1 MSDPLRHVPD
11 ASSISTLNL
20 LVEMGEMVSNENMS
34 TVAATPR
41 LVYYADAIREAL
53 TEEMRRDSTVIL
65 LGEDIGLYGG
75 AFGVTRGLLDEF
87 GPERVVDTP
96 ISEGGFTGMAI
107 GAALTGLR
115 PVVEYMFMDFIA
127 LASDQIVNHAAKFRA
142 IYGEQAKV
150 PIVFRAAGG
159 AGRSY
164 GATHSQMLEGWFL
177 HMPGLHVVAPAT
189 AEDARGLLI
198 SAIRSDDPVLVV
210 EHKDL
215 YKVRMP
221 LSDTAVPV
229 PIGKARVVREGDAV
243 TLLAYSKMVH
253 TAGLAAIDLA
263 KAGIAAE
270 LIDLRSLR
278 PLDIDTIAA
287 SVQKTGR
294 AVVVTEAIGTAG
306 PAAEI
311 ACRVMDAAFDYL
323 NAPITRV
330 AMPEVAIPFSPMLEQ
345 HVIPQ
350 IKDVVQAVKNL
361 L

>member
-1 MSDPLRHVPD
+1 
-11 ASSISTLNL
+11 
-20 LVEMGEMVSNENMS
+20 MS
-34 TVAATPR
+34 TVTTATR

-53 TEEMRRDSTVIL
+53 AEEMRRDPTVVL
-65 LGEDIGLYGG
+65 FGEDIGLYGG

-87 GPERVVDTP
+87 GPKRVIDTP
-96 ISEGGFTGMAI
+96 ISEGGFTGMAV

-142 IYGEQAKV
+142 VYGEQAKV

-164 GATHSQMLEGWFL
+164 GATHSQMLEGWFM
-177 HMPGLHVVAPAT
+177 HMPGLKVVAPAT
-189 AEDARGLLI
+189 AEDAKGLLI
-198 SAIRSDDPVLVV
+198 SAIRDDDPVLVV

-221 LSDTAVPV
+221 LAAITEPIPIGAARVLRAGDTA
-229 PIGKARVVREGDAV
+229 
-243 TLLAYSKMVH
+243 TLIAYSKMVH
-253 TAGLAAIDLA
+253 TAGLAAAQLA
-263 KAGIAAE
+263 KEGIDVE
-270 LIDLRSLR
+270 VIDLRSLR
-278 PLDIDTIAA
+278 PLDTETIAA

-294 AVVVTEAIGTAG
+294 AVVITEAVATAG

-311 ACRVMDAAFDYL
+311 ACQIMDSAFDYL
-323 NAPITRV
+323 NAPIARV
-330 AMPEVAIPFSPMLEQ
+330 SMPDVAIPFSPSLEQ
-345 HVIPQ
+345 RVIPQ
-350 IKDVVQAVKNL
+350 IKDVIQAVKNL

>member
-1 MSDPLRHVPD
+1 
-11 ASSISTLNL
+11 
-20 LVEMGEMVSNENMS
+20 MVSNQNMS
-34 TVAATPR
+34 TVATTPR

-53 TEEMRRDSTVIL
+53 AEEMRRDPNVVL
-65 LGEDIGLYGG
+65 FGEDIGLYGG
-75 AFGVTRGLLDEF
+75 AFGVTRGLLEEF

-127 LASDQIVNHAAKFRA
+127 LASDQIANHAAKFRA

-159 AGRSY
+159 GGRSY
-164 GATHSQMLEGWFL
+164 GATHSQMLEGWFM
-177 HMPGLHVVAPAT
+177 HIPGLKVVAPAT
-189 AEDARGLLI
+189 AEDARGLII
-198 SAIRSDDPVLVV
+198 SAIRDDDPVLVV

-221 LSDTAVPV
+221 LSAQAEPV
-229 PIGKARVVREGDAV
+229 PIGKAKLLREGDAV
-243 TLLAYSKMVH
+243 TIIAYSKMVH
-253 TAGLAAIDLA
+253 TAGLAAAQLA
-263 KAGIAAE
+263 KEGIAVD
-270 LIDLRSLR
+270 LLDLRSLR
-278 PLDIDTIAA
+278 PMDTDAIAA

-294 AVVVTEAIGTAG
+294 ALIVTEAMGTAG

-311 ACRVMDAAFDYL
+311 ACQVMDSAFDYL
-323 NAPITRV
+323 NAPISRLT
-330 AMPEVAIPFSPMLEQ
+330 MPDVAIPFSPTLEQ
-345 HVIPQ
+345 RVIPQ
-350 IKDVVQAVKNL
+350 IEDVVQAVKNL